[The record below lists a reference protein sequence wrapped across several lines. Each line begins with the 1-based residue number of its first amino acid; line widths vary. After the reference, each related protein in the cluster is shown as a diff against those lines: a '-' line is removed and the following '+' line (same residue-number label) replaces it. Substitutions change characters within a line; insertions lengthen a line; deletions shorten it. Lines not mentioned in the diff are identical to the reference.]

1 MKAKQNISIDE
12 DLLARLKEMAV
23 KEGRSLSNLIEFL
36 LRKAVED
43 K

>member
-12 DLLARLKEMAV
+12 NLLARLKEMAIE
-23 KEGRSLSNLIEFL
+23 EGRSLSNLIEFL